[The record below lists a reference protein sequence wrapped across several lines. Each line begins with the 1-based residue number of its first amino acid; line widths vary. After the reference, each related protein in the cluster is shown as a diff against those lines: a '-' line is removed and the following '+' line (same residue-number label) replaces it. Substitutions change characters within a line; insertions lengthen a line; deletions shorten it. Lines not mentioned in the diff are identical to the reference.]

1 MKKKL
6 IEYYKQGLSISE
18 IASLM
23 KRNTGGISSRIKKLG
38 LREQDNIEMSEI
50 DSTYN
55 IDRVDEYMEELK
67 KLTEMRAG
75 IDKKIEE
82 LRMKMN
88 EK

>member
-1 MKKKL
+1 
-6 IEYYKQGLSISE
+6 
-18 IASLM
+18 M

-38 LREQDNIEMSEI
+38 LREQANNIDMSEI

-55 IDRVDEYMEELK
+55 IDRVDEYMKELK